1 MSNLL
6 PLSVGLIDCGIAN
19 LGSMVR
25 ILGELVNKVTVVTSP
40 KDLAKADKLI
50 LPGVGAFPIAMQRLT
65 ECELV
70 ESIKELAIGDKKPIL
85 GVCLGMQLLASTGHE
100 FEQTDGLG
108 LIPGSVKRFVNT
120 SKEFR
125 IPHVGWNSVLF
136 DQTSPLIDGIRDS
149 TDFYFVHSYV
159 YELPDDKHLIGH
171 ANHGV
176 DFPAIVSSENIYG
189 TQFHPEKS
197 SVAGF
202 TLIKNFCGL

>member
-1 MSNLL
+1 MSELL

-25 ILGELVNKVTVVTSP
+25 ILSEVVNKVTVVSGP
-40 KDLAKADKLI
+40 NDLGKVDKLI
-50 LPGVGAFPIAMQRLT
+50 LPGVGAFPIAMQRLA
-65 ECELV
+65 EYELV
-70 ESIKELAIGDKKPIL
+70 ESIKELVSVNKVPFL
-85 GVCLGMQLLASTGHE
+85 GICLGMQLLATVGYE

-108 LIPGSVKRFVNT
+108 LIPGFVKRFADGG
-120 SKEFR
+120 KEFR

-136 DQTSPLIDGIRDS
+136 DQASPLIDGIRDS

-159 YELPDDKHLIGH
+159 YELKDDKHQIGH
-171 ANHGV
+171 ANHGA
-176 DFPAIVSSENIYG
+176 DFPAVISSENIFG

-202 TLIKNFCGL
+202 KLIKNFCGL